1 MSAVLRQ
8 IPATRR
14 PWRYL
19 YARGTPPAL
28 IPTDNAPMAGV
39 GDGRTERVQSL
50 CGPLDLTARAPDDRI
65 NRLLIAAEGQKNA
78 AVDDGVAAR
87 IEVLATDHNRD
98 PVFEDLTYTARQ
110 RYLYAR
116 GTPPALIPT
125 DNAPMAGVGDG
136 RTERVQSLCGPLDL
150 TARAPDDRINRL
162 LIAAEGQKNA
172 AVDDG
177 IAARIEGLA
186 AGHQGDPLFEHF
198 INIARGMVQK
208 AVFRQPVDGD
218 LAFRIA
224 QRFGNLI
231 ANEPFG

>member
-28 IPTDNAPMAGV
+28 IPTENAPMAGV

-87 IEVLATDHNRD
+87 IEVLATDHNWD
-98 PVFEDLTYTARQ
+98 PVFEDLTYTAR
-110 RYLYAR
+110 
-116 GTPPALIPT
+116 
-125 DNAPMAGVGDG
+125 
-136 RTERVQSLCGPLDL
+136 
-150 TARAPDDRINRL
+150 
-162 LIAAEGQKNA
+162 
-172 AVDDG
+172 
-177 IAARIEGLA
+177 
-186 AGHQGDPLFEHF
+186 
-198 INIARGMVQK
+198 GMVEK
-208 AVFRQPVDGD
+208 AVLRQTVDRN
-218 LAFRIA
+218 LAFRAA
-224 QRFGNLI
+224 QRFGDGF
-231 ANEPFG
+231 ANEPENGFLRRVV